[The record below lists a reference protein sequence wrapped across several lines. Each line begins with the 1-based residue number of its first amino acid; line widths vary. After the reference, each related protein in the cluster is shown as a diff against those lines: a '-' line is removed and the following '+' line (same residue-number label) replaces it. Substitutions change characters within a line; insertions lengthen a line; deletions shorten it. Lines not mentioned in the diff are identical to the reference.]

1 MVVKFLKAG
10 SGDSILIHHE
20 GYNILIDGGN
30 DSTHLLRE
38 VDKLYKNGQVID
50 LLMITHH
57 DDDHIKGIIDLL
69 EQVVTSKLFGE
80 PDHFIKKVI
89 FNSPRL
95 ILGKIEESEEKEL
108 SYKQAYDVEEL
119 LRKLKTDWLKYT
131 VESEPITFG
140 NLNIHFLSPTQT
152 DLDKYSSQ
160 SGAYLSGDYK
170 CDWKTPLSVLDK
182 YLSDSS
188 QDRSIA
194 NRSSVVIQVE
204 CEGKKVLLTGDVT
217 PKRLKEITDKLVAEN
232 EGEPVSFDL
241 VKLPHHGSYRSLNED
256 ILSNLKCKRFVIST
270 NSKKHYHPNKRAL
283 LKVLKYIPRDKEQ
296 ISFLFNYRETI
307 ELLGISEKEKKDF
320 NFCLTPN
327 NEDYGISV

>member
-1 MVVKFLKAG
+1 MEVKFLKAG

-20 GYNILIDGGN
+20 EYNILIDGGN

-38 VDKLYKNGQVID
+38 VNKLHENEQAID

-69 EQVVTSKLFGE
+69 KQVVTDKLFGE
-80 PDHFIKKVI
+80 PDDFIRKVI

-95 ILGKIEESEEKEL
+95 ALGKIEGAQEKEL

-131 VESEPITFG
+131 DESEPLTFG
-140 NLNIHFLSPTQT
+140 NLKIHFLSPTHT
-152 DLDKYSSQ
+152 DLDKYCTQ
-160 SGAYLSGDYK
+160 SGVYLSGDYK
-170 CDWKTPLSVLDK
+170 CDWDTPLSVLDK
-182 YLSDSS
+182 YLNDSS
-188 QDRSIA
+188 QDKSIP

-204 CEGKKVLLTGDVT
+204 CEGKKMLLTGDVT
-217 PKRLKEITDKLVAEN
+217 PKRFKEITDKLVEEN
-232 EGEPVSFDL
+232 KGEPVSFDL
-241 VKLPHHGSYRSLNED
+241 VKLPHHGSYRSLNKD

-283 LKVLKYIPRDKEQ
+283 LKVLKYVPRDKEQ
-296 ISFLFNYRETI
+296 ISFIFNYRETI

-320 NFCLTPN
+320 NFSLIPN